1 MLKSKKNSTKFGE
14 NKEGVSKLL
23 LDDVQGPRT
32 EEELVKEWFAFQF
45 KELKKPQGFCKTR
58 GWE

>member
-23 LDDVQGPRT
+23 LDDVRGPMT
-32 EEELVKEWFAFQF
+32 EEELVKEWFACQF
-45 KELKKPQGFCKTR
+45 KELKKPQGFCKT
-58 GWE
+58 